1 METTTTIVGMI
12 RGNVIYAMDHHR
24 AYSWNTGKKGSALKG
39 QVNTF
44 LDDLMDYS
52 KSEVKTPYSFG
63 HFLYEKV
70 EDYKYAIIDGQQR
83 LTTIIMLVSALF
95 DSIGKERLLTE
106 KEEDIYEYVIKRRGT
121 YRFSTVQY
129 DNNFFRDYVID
140 NVITDRHGIET
151 ASGLRIAD
159 ACDFFRDRLQ
169 TMDLPTKEALLYAVI
184 KASCTTHIVNGELKV
199 KHNI

>member
-1 METTTTIVGMI
+1 METTIIGMI
-12 RGNVIYAMDHHR
+12 QGNVIYVMDHHP
-24 AYSWNTGKKGSALKG
+24 AYSWNTWKKDSDLKG

-44 LDDLMDYS
+44 LDDLMDYL

-63 HFLYEKV
+63 HFLYEKT

-83 LTTIIMLVSALF
+83 LTTIIMLVSTLF
-95 DSIGKERLLTE
+95 YSIGKERLLTE
-106 KEEDIYEYVIKRRGT
+106 KEEEIYEYVIKRRGT
-121 YRFSTVQY
+121 YRFSTVKY
-129 DNNFFRDYVID
+129 DNKFFRDYVID

-169 TMDLPTKEALLYAVI
+169 TMDLPTKETLLYAVV